1 MNSVYSMRRI
11 PEKKGLDK
19 RKFKLR
25 WLQASD
31 HRAFNNIENVW
42 ANSCH
47 GLPEQS
53 DKKETL
59 FRDYTASEARNDL
72 KLVWIGAG
80 LILITHTKKYQRKC
94 EKKKLQVSFWL

>member
-1 MNSVYSMRRI
+1 MMNLVYSMRNVQK
-11 PEKKGLDK
+11 KKGLDK

-53 DKKETL
+53 GKKETL
-59 FRDYTASEARNDL
+59 FQDDMACEAGNDL
-72 KLVWIGAG
+72 KM
-80 LILITHTKKYQRKC
+80 
-94 EKKKLQVSFWL
+94 E

>member
-1 MNSVYSMRRI
+1 MMISVSSMRWI
-11 PEKKGLDK
+11 LEKKGLDK

-31 HRAFNNIENVW
+31 RRAFNNIENVW

-59 FRDYTASEARNDL
+59 LRDYTTSEAE
-72 KLVWIGAG
+72 
-80 LILITHTKKYQRKC
+80 KYLNGC
-94 EKKKLQVSFWL
+94 VFGGSFQ

>member
-1 MNSVYSMRRI
+1 MRRI

-47 GLPEQS
+47 GLSEQS

-59 FRDYTASEARNDL
+59 FRDYITREAGNYL
-72 KLVWIGAG
+72 KLV
-80 LILITHTKKYQRKC
+80 
-94 EKKKLQVSFWL
+94 

>member
-1 MNSVYSMRRI
+1 MMNSLYSMRSI
-11 PEKKGLDK
+11 PEHKGLDR

-59 FRDYTASEARNDL
+59 FRDYMAGEARKDW
-72 KLVWIGAG
+72 KV
-80 LILITHTKKYQRKC
+80 
-94 EKKKLQVSFWL
+94 V